1 MTAPKVPTPLLAE
14 QPLVVLCPHCKCDS
28 LKATAIGPDLRTITA
43 VCTRCGRRSVIT
55 VSD

>member
-14 QPLVVLCPHCKCDS
+14 QPLVVLCPHCKCDG